1 MILNLAK
8 DCEESIQNA
17 DAVLKEHK
25 RIALLHVFMYSSRRI
40 NRRMKLAVSLPE
52 WLHCL
57 RKTEIVDRV
66 RNDLRST
73 NDKILGVS
81 FNEARDEV
89 IGGGQ
94 ADFDIP
100 WKHLSGDD
108 RALLYAYCNQL
119 GHLEE
124 LVAAF
129 QMHFNGAIPD
139 SKPIVVD
146 LGCGPF
152 TGGLAF
158 ASTFG
163 DEPRFDY
170 IGIDRSQSMRKLGE
184 QLASAAKNL
193 SGVKRT
199 WKSDV
204 ASVEWNTPPGWR
216 PVFIIVSFLLAS
228 PTLDVTALMA
238 ELDGLLKKFGNGS
251 VTILYTNAI
260 GNEANYSFA
269 NFRDALQS
277 QGFTVHADDAGEVQV
292 ARLNDTIPR
301 KFRYALF
308 HRPKQT
314 ILQLDGG

>member
-1 MILNLAK
+1 M
-8 DCEESIQNA
+8 
-17 DAVLKEHK
+17 
-25 RIALLHVFMYSSRRI
+25 
-40 NRRMKLAVSLPE
+40 AVSLPE

-57 RKTEIVDRV
+57 RNSEIVDRV
-66 RNDLRST
+66 RNDPRST
-73 NDKILGVS
+73 NSSLLGVS
-81 FNEARDEV
+81 FKVARDEV

-94 ADFDIP
+94 ADFDKP

-139 SKPIVVD
+139 SEPIVVD

-163 DEPRFDY
+163 DEPCFDY

-193 SGVKRT
+193 SGVKRI

-238 ELDGLLKKFGNGS
+238 ELDGLLNKFGKGS

-260 GNEANYSFA
+260 GVEANRSFA
-269 NFRDALQS
+269 FVRGALQS

-301 KFRYALF
+301 KLRYALF
-308 HRPKQT
+308 YRPKQT

>member
-17 DAVLKEHK
+17 AAVLKEHK

-52 WLHCL
+52 WLYCL
-57 RKTEIVDRV
+57 RKTKIVNRV
-66 RNDLRST
+66 HNDPRST
-73 NDKILGVS
+73 YSSFLGVS

-89 IGGGQ
+89 IGEGQ
-94 ADFDIP
+94 ADFDKP

-108 RALLYAYCNQL
+108 RALLYAYCNQR

-129 QMHFNGAIPD
+129 QMHFNGTIPE
-139 SKPIVVD
+139 SEPIVVD

-158 ASTFG
+158 ASTLG

-184 QLASAAKNL
+184 QLASASKNL

-228 PTLDVTALMA
+228 PTLHVTALMA
-238 ELDGLLKKFGNGS
+238 ELDGLLNKIGNGS

-260 GNEANYSFA
+260 GVEANRQLRKLSVMHC
-269 NFRDALQS
+269 RD
-277 QGFTVHADDAGEVQV
+277 QGFTVAQQKVRV
-292 ARLNDTIPR
+292 WCRLPDRKTQNYVNFDTLYFI
-301 KFRYALF
+301 ALSKLF
-308 HRPKQT
+308 FS
-314 ILQLDGG
+314 

>member
-1 MILNLAK
+1 M
-8 DCEESIQNA
+8 
-17 DAVLKEHK
+17 
-25 RIALLHVFMYSSRRI
+25 
-40 NRRMKLAVSLPE
+40 AVSLPE

-94 ADFDIP
+94 ADFDKP

-108 RALLYAYCNQL
+108 RALLYAYCNQR

-139 SKPIVVD
+139 SEPIVVD

-163 DEPRFDY
+163 DEPCFDY

-184 QLASAAKNL
+184 QLASASKNL

-228 PTLDVTALMA
+228 PTLHVTALMA
-238 ELDGLLKKFGNGS
+238 ELDGLLNKIGNGS

-260 GNEANYSFA
+260 GVEANYSFE
-269 NFRDALQS
+269 NFRDALQN
-277 QGFTVHADDAGEVQV
+277 QGFKLPAEGSGVVQV
-292 ARLNDTIPR
+292 TRSKDTKLR
-301 KFRYALF
+301 KLRYALF